1 MEELLGL
8 RWQFCL
14 VLRRWGDGACGALC
28 QGQTATEVLADPS
41 QLYLPFL
48 LLLLEIHFG

>member
-1 MEELLGL
+1 MEEMLGL
-8 RWQFCL
+8 RWQFCF

-28 QGQTATEVLADPS
+28 QGQTAITDPS